1 MSVNLPEILFGK
13 VSKIRIA
20 AISLSLL
27 FLPFSEIVLAQ
38 GLSSSQIDD
47 TPEVAAIRSVLLETQ
62 PTINIQS
69 IVSSPVDGLFEVRM
83 QNGQAIFASADAQY
97 FLPSD
102 LYQATSDGL
111 VNLGEGRRN
120 DIRLDLISTVDEAD
134 MIIYPAEGEVKA
146 TLTVFTD
153 VDCPYCQRL
162 HSEVSQ
168 LNEYGITIRYLA
180 FPRSGL
186 DEVTYPKMVS
196 TWCAENR
203 NLIFTTV
210 SRGAA
215 IPETDCVNPVANQ
228 YQLGRLVG
236 VTGTPTLVFEDGSIL
251 PGYVPADDLAAFL
264 FEDE

>member
-1 MSVNLPEILFGK
+1 MINLRKIFS
-13 VSKIRIA
+13 SKIASISLPLFILLLSES
-20 AISLSLL
+20 AISQ
-27 FLPFSEIVLAQ
+27 V
-38 GLSSSQIDD
+38 LSSSQIDE
-47 TPEVAAIRSVLLETQ
+47 TPEIANIRTVLLNTQ
-62 PTINIQS
+62 PGIDIQA
-69 IVSSPVDGLFEVRM
+69 IVPSPIDGLFEVRI
-83 QNGQAIFASADAQY
+83 QNGQAIFASADAEY

-102 LYQATSDGL
+102 MYQATSDGL

-120 DIRLDLISTVDEAD
+120 EIRFDLIASVDEAD
-134 MIIYPAEGEVKA
+134 MIIYPANGETKA

-162 HSEVSQ
+162 HSEIDQ

-215 IPETDCVNPVANQ
+215 IPETDCLNPVADQ

-236 VTGTPTLVFEDGSIL
+236 VTGTPTLVFEDGSIV

>member
-1 MSVNLPEILFGK
+1 MSVNLSKILFSK
-13 VSKIRIA
+13 VA
-20 AISLSLL
+20 AIFIFLL
-27 FLPFSEIVLAQ
+27 FLPISEIVQAQ

-69 IVSSPVDGLFEVRM
+69 IVPSPIDGLFEVRI
-83 QNGQAIFASADAQY
+83 QNGQAIFASTDAQY

-102 LYQATSDGL
+102 LYQATPGGL

-120 DIRLDLISTVDEAD
+120 EIRRDLILAVDEAD
-134 MIIYPAEGEVKA
+134 MIIFPAKDETKV

-162 HSEVSQ
+162 HSEISQ

-210 SRGAA
+210 SRGAD
-215 IPETDCVNPVANQ
+215 IPQTDCDNPVADQ
-228 YQLGRLVG
+228 YQLGRVVG
-236 VTGTPTLVFEDGSIL
+236 VTGTPTLVFEDGSTV

-264 FEDE
+264 FENE